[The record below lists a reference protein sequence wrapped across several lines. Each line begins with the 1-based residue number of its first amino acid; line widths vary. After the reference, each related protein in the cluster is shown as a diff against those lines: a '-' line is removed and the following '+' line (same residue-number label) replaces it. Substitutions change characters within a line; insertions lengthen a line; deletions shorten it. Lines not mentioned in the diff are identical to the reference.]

1 MFEGHITAGLPVSL
15 TGQFSVQSKQALRG
29 LEAWSNWVNRQG
41 GIWVA
46 DRGRKIPV
54 RVCHY
59 DDRSIPA
66 STRDITRQLLLEDKV
81 DLLFGPYASSL
92 ALASAEVVSSAGRLL
107 WNQGGAVDTI
117 HQRGYRWII
126 SILSSASTYLQGL
139 PHLVKESDRSASRLA
154 LVYASSGGFSRTVAE
169 GMEREAIDLGFETVL
184 KQEFPVTMSNF
195 SMLIDSVDKI
205 RPDLFLGVGR
215 IHNDLILAR
224 QMSQRNL
231 NIGALAFVGT
241 PIREFRSTLGQN
253 REGILGP
260 SQWEFLDSSVLPEY
274 GPTPREVVNLL
285 GSEADQLDYPEVQSF
300 AAGLIAQRSIE
311 ESGSLSPESLWEAA
325 AGLDF
330 RTFYGRF
337 KINPKTGQQI
347 GHKPVIVQWQRG
359 EKTVVW
365 PVEIRQSRLLF
376 PWSDYRINA
385 E

>member
-215 IHNDLILAR
+215 IYNDLILAR

-300 AAGLIAQRSIE
+300 AAGLIAQRCIE
-311 ESGSLSPESLWEAA
+311 ESGGLSPESLWEAA
-325 AGLDF
+325 VGLDF

>member
-29 LEAWSNWVNRQG
+29 LEAWSNWVNLQG

-224 QMSQRNL
+224 QMSQ
-231 NIGALAFVGT
+231 
-241 PIREFRSTLGQN
+241 
-253 REGILGP
+253 
-260 SQWEFLDSSVLPEY
+260 
-274 GPTPREVVNLL
+274 
-285 GSEADQLDYPEVQSF
+285 
-300 AAGLIAQRSIE
+300 
-311 ESGSLSPESLWEAA
+311 
-325 AGLDF
+325 
-330 RTFYGRF
+330 
-337 KINPKTGQQI
+337 
-347 GHKPVIVQWQRG
+347 
-359 EKTVVW
+359 
-365 PVEIRQSRLLF
+365 
-376 PWSDYRINA
+376 
-385 E
+385 

>member
-81 DLLFGPYASSL
+81 ELLFGPYASSL

-215 IHNDLILAR
+215 IYNDLILAR

-300 AAGLIAQRSIE
+300 AAGLIAQRCIE
-311 ESGSLSPESLWEAA
+311 ESGGLSPESLWEAA
-325 AGLDF
+325 VGLDF

-337 KINPKTGQQI
+337 KINSKTGQQI

>member
-54 RVCHY
+54 RVWHY
-59 DDRSIPA
+59 DDRSLSA

-81 DLLFGPYASSL
+81 NLLFGPYASSL

-215 IHNDLILAR
+215 IYNDLILAR

>member
-81 DLLFGPYASSL
+81 DLLFGPYSSSL

-215 IHNDLILAR
+215 IYNDLILAR

-285 GSEADQLDYPEVQSF
+285 GSR
-300 AAGLIAQRSIE
+300 LINWIIQRSNH
-311 ESGSLSPESLWEAA
+311 L
-325 AGLDF
+325 
-330 RTFYGRF
+330 R
-337 KINPKTGQQI
+337 
-347 GHKPVIVQWQRG
+347 PV
-359 EKTVVW
+359 
-365 PVEIRQSRLLF
+365 
-376 PWSDYRINA
+376 
-385 E
+385 